1 MGQERHTDLDRTPLA
16 AGNKFS
22 ADLYNLYLQHGTSF
36 AKTAVLSTPKEQPYT
51 LFQLLSAIKP
61 LSFTHPVEHKSSEIF
76 VDMAALLAKKMKR
89 RHRSKSGDSISSFGS
104 VQSDLTEKRSSVSV
118 RTSVTLGSPSKV
130 PTSMELASP
139 SQLPTSAEIGP
150 VTSME
155 SVRSSRMVSEF
166 SSSVTLP
173 HMQTEFLPPPPQI
186 TSLLQSNQAGTFGL
200 LITKPVATV
209 SETIKRSTAASRSR
223 IKRSKAKIKTKK
235 L

>member
-1 MGQERHTDLDRTPLA
+1 MGQEHHTDLDTTPLA

-76 VDMAALLAKKMKR
+76 VDMAALLAKKMR
-89 RHRSKSGDSISSFGS
+89 RRRRSKSGDSISSFGS
-104 VQSDLTEKRSSVSV
+104 VQSELTEKRSSISV
-118 RTSVTLGSPSKV
+118 RASVTLGSPSQV
-130 PTSMELASP
+130 PTSMELGSP
-139 SQLPTSAEIGP
+139 RQVPTSAELGP
-150 VTSME
+150 VASME

-173 HMQTEFLPPPPQI
+173 HMQTEFLPLPPQI